1 MSKIMDVEGI
11 TEAIR
16 ATKTKLAL
24 QAVFGGNMREN
35 AAAAGALNA
44 VEELLDLIP
53 GVDAVEVVRCKDCIH
68 TEKTEYEIW
77 CTGRGFPKQLV
88 SIAGYCD
95 KGDRKNGNQ

>member
-11 TEAIR
+11 TETIR

-35 AAAAGALNA
+35 AAAAGALHA
-44 VEELLDLIP
+44 VEELLDLMP
-53 GVDAVEVVRCKDCIH
+53 GIDAVEVVRCKDCIH

-77 CTGRGFPKQLV
+77 CTGRGWPKGLV
-88 SIAGYCD
+88 VNEGYCNM
-95 KGDRKNGNQ
+95 GERKNGDQ